1 MSDFSRRKFLIG
13 GSAVIA
19 TAAIAAGTSTLADQ
33 NKSEVVTEPVLP
45 PPPKFD
51 ETVDPSAWFDNPAM
65 VAAVG
70 AAPLGMTLLGV
81 GTPTLANR
89 LKTAEEYA
97 AAIAEEQQIGTLIQA
112 GGWFLMPTEVAVA
125 QRIHRNTA

>member
-1 MSDFSRRKFLIG
+1 MSVFSRRKFLIG
-13 GSAVIA
+13 GSAVVA
-19 TAAIAAGTSTLADQ
+19 TAAIATSTSLLADEK
-33 NKSEVVTEPVLP
+33 KSEDVAEPVLP

-51 ETVDPSAWFDNPAM
+51 ETVDPSAWFDDPAM
-65 VAAVG
+65 VAKVG
-70 AAPLGMTLLGV
+70 AAPLGITLKGA
-81 GTPTLANR
+81 GTATLANR

-97 AAIAEEQQIGTLIQA
+97 AAIAEEEQVGTLLQA